1 MAKFIKSAVNTSH
14 YINDNVSEICFV
26 GRSNVGKSSVINAL
40 AKGKIAKTSNTPG
53 RTQLVNFFD
62 FKFFRLVDLPG
73 YGFAKVSKGKQR
85 ELAMIIEEYLSERTN
100 LKGVIQI
107 CDISVITNIDAEMSR
122 FFENNYPNHYVVL
135 NKTDKLAKSHFFNK
149 RFQIASYLNISVD
162 RLIPLSAAKGSNLD
176 ALNKVLKKIALD
188 ERDKQREL
196 NKAAKKAEDEENG
209 SEDEENGSEVR

>member
-1 MAKFIKSAVNTSH
+1 MAKFIKSASNTSH

-40 AKGKIAKTSNTPG
+40 AKSKIAKTSNTPG

-73 YGFAKVSKGKQR
+73 YGFAKVSKGKQN

-107 CDISVITNIDAEMSR
+107 CDMNVITSVDVEMSR
-122 FFENNYPNHYVVL
+122 FFENNYANHFIVL
-135 NKTDKLAKSHFFNK
+135 NKIDKLSKSHFYNK
-149 RFQIASYLNISVD
+149 RFQIAKYLNISVD
-162 RLIPLSAAKGSNLD
+162 RLIPLSAAKGTNLD
-176 ALNKVLKKIALD
+176 TLNKILKKIVLD
-188 ERDKQREL
+188 DRDKQREL
-196 NKAAKKAEDEENG
+196 NKVSKQTLDKTEDEK
-209 SEDEENGSEVR
+209 NGSEVR